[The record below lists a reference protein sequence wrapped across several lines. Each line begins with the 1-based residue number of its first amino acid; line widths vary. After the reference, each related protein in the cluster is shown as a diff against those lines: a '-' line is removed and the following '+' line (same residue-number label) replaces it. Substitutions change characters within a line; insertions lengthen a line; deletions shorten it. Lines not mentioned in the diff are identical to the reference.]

1 VKLRYVK
8 ADAAAKLLSDFFTP
22 NVKVSPVDNMIVI
35 TGTQSVI
42 DRVKA
47 DIAKIDKPSPQV
59 LMEALV
65 LEVTA
70 DAGKSLRSGLEI

>member
-1 VKLRYVK
+1 MRLQ
-8 ADAAAKLLSDFFTP
+8 LLSDFFTP

-47 DIAKIDKPSPQV
+47 DIAKIDRPSPG
-59 LMEALV
+59 ANGSPG
-65 LEVTA
+65 A
-70 DAGKSLRSGLEI
+70 